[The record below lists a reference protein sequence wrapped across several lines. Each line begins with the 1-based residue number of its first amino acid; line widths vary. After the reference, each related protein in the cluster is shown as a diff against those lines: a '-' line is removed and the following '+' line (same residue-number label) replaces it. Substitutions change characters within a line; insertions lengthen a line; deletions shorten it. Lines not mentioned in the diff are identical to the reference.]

1 MRKNSYICDHC
12 GRELDGMRDF
22 TDMKIDT
29 FLDYIETD
37 LCDKCFHE
45 LNDMVLQFAN
55 KKKDTNKENKL

>member
-1 MRKNSYICDHC
+1 MRKNLYICDHC
-12 GRELDGMRDF
+12 GKELNEMRDF

-37 LCDKCFHE
+37 LCSKCFRE

-55 KKKDTNKENKL
+55 KKKDTNNEI